1 VAAAVGWTRHERHGH
16 AGQPS
21 HADTSRGDTSGGSR
35 RRVDATR
42 TTRLVGA
49 RLGSAV
55 GDDRR
60 SPGYDR
66 RVRYPVVLFD
76 LDGTVID
83 SGAIIL
89 ASMRHAAE
97 TVVGGSWSDG
107 ELMKAVGG
115 PGLEAQMV
123 ALDPQRVDELV
134 RVYRAHNEPL
144 HDTLECCAGMD
155 AALAAL
161 KERGHR
167 LGIVTAK
174 RRSTVDLAFARLP
187 LEHFFE
193 TIVGG
198 DETERHKPDPA
209 PLLLALERLGATPG
223 ETAYV
228 GDSPFDMQA
237 AKAGGLAAIGVSW
250 GRIHTA
256 DRLVDADVVVDS
268 AEELLGVV

>member
-1 VAAAVGWTRHERHGH
+1 
-16 AGQPS
+16 
-21 HADTSRGDTSGGSR
+21 
-35 RRVDATR
+35 
-42 TTRLVGA
+42 
-49 RLGSAV
+49 
-55 GDDRR
+55 
-60 SPGYDR
+60 
-66 RVRYPVVLFD
+66 VRYPVVLFD

-97 TVVGGSWSDG
+97 TVVGGDWADQD
-107 ELMKAVGG
+107 LMKAVGG

-123 ALDPQRVDELV
+123 ALDPNRVDELV

-144 HDTLECCAGMD
+144 HATLECCAGMED
-155 AALAAL
+155 VLTTL

-174 RRSTVDLAFARLP
+174 RRLTVDLAFARLP
-187 LEHFFE
+187 IEHLFE
-193 TIVGG
+193 TVVGG

-209 PLLLALERLGATPG
+209 PLLLALERLGAAP
-223 ETAYV
+223 EDAAYV

-237 AKAGGLAAIGVSW
+237 ARAAGLYAIGVSW

-256 DRLVDADVVVDS
+256 EKLTDADVIVDS
-268 AEELLGVV
+268 AEELLELV

>member
-1 VAAAVGWTRHERHGH
+1 VG
-16 AGQPS
+16 
-21 HADTSRGDTSGGSR
+21 GDR
-35 RRVDATR
+35 E
-42 TTRLVGA
+42 
-49 RLGSAV
+49 
-55 GDDRR
+55 

-115 PGLEAQMV
+115 PGLEEQMV
-123 ALDPQRVDELV
+123 ALDPHRVDELV

-161 KERGHR
+161 KARGHR

-187 LEHFFE
+187 LEQFFE
-193 TIVGG
+193 TVVGG
-198 DETERHKPDPA
+198 DETDRHKPDPA
-209 PLLLALERLGATPG
+209 PLLLALERLGAAAA
-223 ETAYV
+223 EAAYV

-237 AKAGGLAAIGVSW
+237 AKAAGLTAIGVSW

-256 DRLVDADVVVDS
+256 DRLVDADVIVDT
-268 AEELLGVV
+268 AEELLDVL